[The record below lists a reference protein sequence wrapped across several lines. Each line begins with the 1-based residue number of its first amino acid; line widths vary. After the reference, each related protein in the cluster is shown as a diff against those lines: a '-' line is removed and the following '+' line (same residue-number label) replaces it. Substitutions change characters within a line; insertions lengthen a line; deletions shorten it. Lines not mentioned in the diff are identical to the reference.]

1 MYISRAVSYFFEN
14 NLIFQLVLGNLAV
27 MYHTYFLT
35 VVSCFQW
42 QNENKSKFQLTQ
54 SPEWKLDMSTA
65 FKKLKNKI
73 LVHRKTILWVMK

>member
-1 MYISRAVSYFFEN
+1 
-14 NLIFQLVLGNLAV
+14 

-73 LVHRKTILWVMK
+73 LVHRKTIADAYIRHLHHVMCSEISLSVF